1 MYPAISTGAFF
12 PSSVAKT
19 SLPLDE
25 GQRTGH
31 SCRLL
36 TYRGT
41 HTHAQREGGKEG
53 ERPGEEPKPPCAGP
67 PAGLPERP
75 EAGSR
80 RAGAPRS
87 GRAPPPGEG
96 PAGPL
101 LAQPGRGGG
110 PRFPIAGGLLARQAG
125 GSGQSGGAATT
136 TAPTH
141 THPQP
146 PAPGR
151 VGSGRRYL
159 QSPSSRS
166 RVPFMSRMRL
176 ARAGTGCMARS
187 SSSQR
192 ATSAYMARMLRS
204 AASPRL
210 STPSR

>member
-87 GRAPPPGEG
+87 GRAPPPAKAQRARCWHSQGG
-96 PAGPL
+96 GGVPAFPSPAGSSL
-101 LAQPGRGGG
+101 GR
-110 PRFPIAGGLLARQAG
+110 PAAAARAAGRR
-125 GSGQSGGAATT
+125 
-136 TAPTH
+136 PPPPPHTH
-141 THPQP
+141 TPNPRP
-146 PAPGR
+146 PAGSGR
-151 VGSGRRYL
+151 VGATCRAPPAAPGCPSCRGCAWPGR
-159 QSPSSRS
+159 
-166 RVPFMSRMRL
+166 
-176 ARAGTGCMARS
+176 ARAAWRGPAPRSEPPARTWRGC
-187 SSSQR
+187 
-192 ATSAYMARMLRS
+192 
-204 AASPRL
+204 
-210 STPSR
+210 